1 MFTSLHGDGVASYAA
16 TGQSAESGFVSG
28 GTFSSEVPEEY
39 CADGFIPTGA
49 DPDTGLYTVK
59 AGSYVAQIVR
69 GGEVIA
75 KYETLADAI
84 DAAQNGDTVEL
95 LANIANF
102 TGTQT
107 IDKSLTLDGAG
118 HSITAAAVPGDGHR
132 NMVDAFM
139 GGTSM
144 LKVESEVTLR
154 NITLDGDATHRY
166 TYLVSAD
173 NSSAKLTTSNV
184 RLLNGGELAGDANGA
199 IVEQGAGYGAGIH
212 LNNGAQLVVSNGF

>member
-1 MFTSLHGDGVASYAA
+1 MNATGTGGEYNVSYAGEELQQTGDALVLDAVDYPGGNPTATISGGTFVSVNGDGVASYAA

-69 GGEVIA
+69 AGEVIA

-102 TGTQT
+102 
-107 IDKSLTLDGAG
+107 
-118 HSITAAAVPGDGHR
+118 
-132 NMVDAFM
+132 F
-139 GGTSM
+139 GGRS
-144 LKVESEVTLR
+144 
-154 NITLDGDATHRY
+154 
-166 TYLVSAD
+166 
-173 NSSAKLTTSNV
+173 
-184 RLLNGGELAGDANGA
+184 
-199 IVEQGAGYGAGIH
+199 
-212 LNNGAQLVVSNGF
+212 